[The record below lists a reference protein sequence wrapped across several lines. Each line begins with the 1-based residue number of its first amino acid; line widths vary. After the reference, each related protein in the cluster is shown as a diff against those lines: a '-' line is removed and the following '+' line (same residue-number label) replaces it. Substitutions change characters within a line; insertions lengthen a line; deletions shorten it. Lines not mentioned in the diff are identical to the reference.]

1 MARKWLVVALCA
13 VVLAAVSSVAF
24 AQAAPA
30 GTGPGGANVSMQGF
44 SWWYIIQKS
53 FLSSGT
59 IGFLDILLLVFCS
72 IAVVALIIQFSL
84 EIRRV
89 NLLPELTVA
98 QVKTMFDE
106 RRFREALEFCQNDPS
121 FVAAVIRAG
130 LMEAANGY
138 AAMEKSMIEAAEERA
153 ARLFRKVELLN
164 LLGNISPML
173 GLFGTVYGMMVVFSV
188 IANKGGMAQAADLG
202 AGIMVKLFCTFMGL
216 VGAIPAL
223 TAYSLLKSKV
233 DQLSIEATM
242 VASELL
248 SNFKPNRAARQQKE
262 EA

>member
-1 MARKWLVVALCA
+1 MCAA
-13 VVLAAVSSVAF
+13 VVGLLASTALAA
-24 AQAAPA
+24 
-30 GTGPGGANVSMQGF
+30 GTTELAHPTMEGF
-44 SWWYIIQKS
+44 SWVFIIQS
-53 FLSSGT
+53 AFLSSGT
-59 IGFLDILLLVFCS
+59 IGFIDITLLILCS
-72 IAVVALIIQFSL
+72 ITIVALIIQFGL
-84 EIRRV
+84 EIRRTAM
-89 NLLPELTVA
+89 LPELTVA

-153 ARLFRKVELLN
+153 SRLFRKVELLN
-164 LLGNISPML
+164 LLGNITPML
-173 GLFGTVYGMMVVFSV
+173 GLFGTVYGMMIVFSM
-188 IANKGGMAQAADLG
+188 IAHKGGMAQASDLG

-223 TAYSLLKSKV
+223 SAYSLLKSRIDALAV
-233 DQLSIEATM
+233 EATM

-248 SNFKPNRAARQQKE
+248 SNFKPSKASRQKE

>member
-1 MARKWLVVALCA
+1 MARKWLVAVLVAA
-13 VVLAAVSSVAF
+13 VVGLGASAALAQTAHAE
-24 AQAAPA
+24 P
-30 GTGPGGANVSMQGF
+30 NVNMAGF
-44 SWWYIIQKS
+44 SWLYVIQKA
-53 FLSSGT
+53 FLGSGT
-59 IGFLDILLLVFCS
+59 IGFLDITLLILCS
-72 IAVVALIIQFSL
+72 ITIVALIIQFAL
-84 EIRRV
+84 EIRRTTM
-89 NLLPELTVA
+89 LPELTVA

-138 AAMEKSMIEAAEERA
+138 AAMEKSMVEAAEERA
-153 ARLFRKVELLN
+153 SRLFRKVELLN
-164 LLGNISPML
+164 LLGNITPML
-173 GLFGTVYGMMVVFSV
+173 GLFGTVYGMMIVFSM
-188 IANKGGMAQAADLG
+188 IANKGGMAQASDLG

-223 TAYSLLKSKV
+223 SAYSLLKSRIDALAV
-233 DQLSIEATM
+233 ESTM

-248 SNFKPNRAARQQKE
+248 ANFKPNKARQQKE

>member
-1 MARKWLVVALCA
+1 LASAALA
-13 VVLAAVSSVAF
+13 D
-24 AQAAPA
+24 A
-30 GTGPGGANVSMQGF
+30 GAPGGANVTMQGF
-44 SWWYIIQKS
+44 SWLYVIQKS

-59 IGFLDILLLVFCS
+59 IGFIDITLLVLCS
-72 IAVVALIIQFSL
+72 ITIVALIIQFAL
-84 EIRRV
+84 EIRRTTM
-89 NLLPELTVA
+89 LPELTVA

-138 AAMEKSMIEAAEERA
+138 GAMEKSMIEAAEERA
-153 ARLFRKVELLN
+153 SRLFRKVELLN
-164 LLGNISPML
+164 LLGNITPML
-173 GLFGTVYGMMVVFSV
+173 GLFGTVYGMMIVFSV
-188 IANKGGMAQAADLG
+188 IANKGGMAQASDLG

-223 TAYSLLKSKV
+223 SAYSLLKSRV
-233 DQLSIEATM
+233 DALAVEATM

-248 SNFKPNRAARQQKE
+248 SNFKPSKARQQKE

>member
-1 MARKWLVVALCA
+1 MARKWLVAVMCAA
-13 VVLAAVSSVAF
+13 VVGMLAT
-24 AQAAPA
+24 AALA
-30 GTGPGGANVSMQGF
+30 DSGAPGGANVTMQGF
-44 SWWYIIQKS
+44 SWLYVIQKS

-59 IGFLDILLLVFCS
+59 IGFLDITLLVLCS
-72 IAVVALIIQFSL
+72 ITITALIIQFAL
-84 EIRRV
+84 EIRRTTM
-89 NLLPELTVA
+89 LPELTVA

-153 ARLFRKVELLN
+153 SRLFRKVELLN
-164 LLGNISPML
+164 LLGNITPML
-173 GLFGTVYGMMVVFSV
+173 GLFGTVYGMMIVFSV
-188 IANKGGMAQAADLG
+188 IANKGGMAQASDLG

-223 TAYSLLKSKV
+223 SAYSLLKSKV
-233 DQLSIEATM
+233 DALAVEATM

-248 SNFKPNRAARQQKE
+248 SNFKPNKARQQKE